1 MSLTINTNTSAIS
14 AAFNLS
20 KNNDMLNKSLNRLS
34 SGKRITKP
42 SDDAGGLAI
51 SMKLTSSI
59 ARTRAA
65 SSNIQ
70 NAQSFSSVQDGALQ
84 AAAKIVDRM
93 SELKS
98 LSLDV
103 MKSTQDVGNYNTEF
117 TSLQQQLQSLTVEK
131 FNGVSLFNNNSN
143 SKFGDAST
151 NEVVE
156 VYTSDSGA
164 AGSKVSMHKGMLL
177 GAVTFNMLASASGTP
192 ASHSTA
198 AGITDGN
205 NLTLANSTNSI
216 KIDDL
221 GVSFFV
227 TALENIATLRAVNG
241 ATSSRLSFAEDHLKL
256 TQTNLSAA
264 NSRIMDVDVA
274 EESTKLAK
282 YSILSQ
288 ASAAMLAQANM
299 APNTALMLLG

>member
-177 GAVTFNMLASASGTP
+177 GAVTFNMLASASETP